1 MKVFGRL
8 RTGMCAVFWCGKNIA
23 WKIIDGDIKIMKTEE
38 KYTEQEKQC
47 LEKHLYL
54 VIKNLNAFAGYK
66 DVWKIE
72 VWNNFLYNAY
82 RESAKN
88 YFQMVQPSKYNF
100 QQIFNQT
107 LKKRKRDYLRY
118 LGRKKRYVEGGII
131 SYDMTE
137 PEGKILFEDYMS
149 DICLSAEEYVIKK
162 LLFEEF
168 CNRCINEV
176 ERIPQ
181 SSIKM
186 ELKLLMQGYTRK
198 EIIEKVSNEYG
209 SSIKRYALTKDIKHF
224 RKIFHEVFGF

>member
-1 MKVFGRL
+1 
-8 RTGMCAVFWCGKNIA
+8 MCAVFWCGKNIT
-23 WKIIDGDIKIMKTEE
+23 WKIIDGDIKITKTEE

-66 DVWKIE
+66 DAWKIE

-88 YFQMVQPSKYNF
+88 YSQMVQPSKYNF

-107 LKKRKRDYLRY
+107 LKKRKHDYLRY
-118 LGRKKRYVEGGII
+118 LGRKKRYAEGGII

-137 PEGKILFEDYMS
+137 PEGKILFEDYMF

-209 SSIKRYALTKDIKHF
+209 SSIKRYALTKDIKYF

>member
-1 MKVFGRL
+1 
-8 RTGMCAVFWCGKNIA
+8 
-23 WKIIDGDIKIMKTEE
+23 
-38 KYTEQEKQC
+38 
-47 LEKHLYL
+47 
-54 VIKNLNAFAGYK
+54 
-66 DVWKIE
+66 
-72 VWNNFLYNAY
+72 
-82 RESAKN
+82 
-88 YFQMVQPSKYNF
+88 
-100 QQIFNQT
+100 
-107 LKKRKRDYLRY
+107 
-118 LGRKKRYVEGGII
+118 
-131 SYDMTE
+131 MTE

-149 DICLSAEEYVIKK
+149 DICLSAEVYVIKK

>member
-1 MKVFGRL
+1 MQ
-8 RTGMCAVFWCGKNIA
+8 
-23 WKIIDGDIKIMKTEE
+23 TEE

-47 LEKHLYL
+47 LEDHLYL
-54 VIKNLNAFAGYK
+54 IIKNLNAFAGYK

-88 YFQMVQPSKYNF
+88 YSQMAQPAKYNF

-118 LGRKKRYVEGGII
+118 LGRKKRCAEGGII

-149 DICLSAEEYVIKK
+149 DEGRNENIELQCEEEGARFYQYSQYCELYNKWG
-162 LLFEEF
+162 EENYETAHF
-168 CNRCINEV
+168 DAV
-176 ERIPQ
+176 AAQ
-181 SSIKM
+181 KM
-186 ELKLLMQGYTRK
+186 EVDFAG
-198 EIIEKVSNEYG
+198 
-209 SSIKRYALTKDIKHF
+209 
-224 RKIFHEVFGF
+224 

>member
-38 KYTEQEKQC
+38 
-47 LEKHLYL
+47 
-54 VIKNLNAFAGYK
+54 
-66 DVWKIE
+66 
-72 VWNNFLYNAY
+72 
-82 RESAKN
+82 
-88 YFQMVQPSKYNF
+88 
-100 QQIFNQT
+100 
-107 LKKRKRDYLRY
+107 
-118 LGRKKRYVEGGII
+118 
-131 SYDMTE
+131 
-137 PEGKILFEDYMS
+137 
-149 DICLSAEEYVIKK
+149 K

-209 SSIKRYALTKDIKHF
+209 SSIKRYALTKDIKYF